1 MNHHPKIK
9 HHAACETCEPR
20 HPVRNNY
27 FTGKLLVERDFTDEQ
42 AYIRQKLRIHHQ
54 RLHGTGIV
62 CGLDLVQHPNPAC
75 RDRLMILEP
84 GSAIDCCGQDILIL
98 EPEVI
103 ALADFPAL
111 QDLIDTPD
119 GKPHT
124 LRFCL
129 KYRECP
135 IEDVPVLFD
144 DCGCDDTACAPNRIL
159 ESFALAVEIDPP
171 EAIKAKSGAHLV
183 WDTTALVARARHV
196 AYDKSKRRLFV
207 ATSDDPATLYE
218 LDAETL
224 ALRRSTGLGAKAEA
238 LAVSPDGTALYAIAG
253 SGAADR
259 KLLIFAPEGTNG
271 IADAPRSVT
280 LANTGGG
287 GANIVVAAD
296 GRVATLGQAK
306 GALAL
311 FAAGVPAPG
320 TPTETRLA
328 NAARTGLAF
337 ASDGLSLLT
346 ATPGGTDI
354 HRFVIGTPASDATK
368 TIAGAVIDGFALVPA
383 AAAEKIVAIDKAA
396 KKLRLIDPA
405 AATIA
410 AELTLGAAP
419 LSVSV
424 TNGSAYALVA
434 LDSGEIQSIDLV
446 ALGLGI
452 PGAAGVPVKIGA
464 NPGTAVTTAD
474 GLRVFAPFSGDPAIA
489 GTGGVAVMDLI
500 GLDCA
505 ASLMGGDCPG
515 CEAGDCLVLAEVR
528 NWQPGFALTDMPQPK
543 PDPVAD
549 ATAKIAR
556 IDNAVRTILPSVQ
569 DVVEALLCLMKTSC
583 GSGSAGGKGAPG
595 DQGPQGLQGP
605 QGPQGPQGLQGA
617 QGPQGPQGLPGLRGV
632 QGSQG
637 PQGNKGPDGD
647 PFTQDLTHIC
657 AINWKHAETMPPP
670 LLPRRGVVPLEI
682 RILFDK
688 PVNLTG
694 VNEATLHV
702 MLEQEEQLLAAG
714 EPTKFFKRCWCD
726 LTGDIQR
733 GRAKERCNPE
743 TTFEPVEALDPLGDI
758 VVFQTALPTKLVE
771 RGVTIRV
778 ELQCDLVKDEKE
790 RSVDGNHLAPWL
802 PFKPT
807 GDDIPGGLFASWFRL
822 QF

>member
-9 HHAACETCEPR
+9 HDAACETCEPR

-42 AYIRQKLRIHHQ
+42 AWIRQKLRIHHQ
-54 RLHGTGIV
+54 RLHGTGVV

-84 GSAIDCCGQDILIL
+84 GSAIDCCGQDILVI

-103 ALADFPAL
+103 ALADFPAV
-111 QDLIDTPD
+111 QDLIDKPD

-171 EAIKAKSGAHLV
+171 EAIKTKSGAHLV

-196 AYDKSKRRLFV
+196 AYDPSKRRLFV

-224 ALRRSTGLGAKAEA
+224 ALRRATSLGAKAEA
-238 LAVSPDGTALYAIAG
+238 LAVSPDGAALYAIAG

-259 KLLIFAPEGTNG
+259 KLLIFAPDGTNG
-271 IADAPRSVT
+271 IAAAPRSVT

-287 GANIVVAAD
+287 GANIGIASD

-320 TPTETRLA
+320 TPLETRLA

-346 ATPGGTDI
+346 TTPGGADV
-354 HRFVIGTPASDATK
+354 HRIVIGTPASDATK
-368 TIAGAVIDGFALVPA
+368 TIPGAVIDGFALVPA
-383 AAAEKIVAIDKAA
+383 AAAEKIVAVDKAA

-410 AELTLGAAP
+410 AELTLGSAP
-419 LSVSV
+419 LAVSVS
-424 TNGSAYALVA
+424 TGSAYALVA
-434 LDSGEIQSIDLV
+434 LDSDEIQSIDLV
-446 ALGLGI
+446 ALGLGV
-452 PGAAGVPVKIGA
+452 PGAAGVPVKIGD

-474 GLRVFAPFSGDPAIA
+474 GARVFAPFSGDPAIA
-489 GTGGVAVMDLI
+489 GTGGVAVLDLA

-515 CEAGDCLVLAEVR
+515 CGTNDCLVLAEVR

-556 IDNAVRTILPSVQ
+556 IDNSVRTILPSVQ
-569 DVVEALLCLMKTSC
+569 DIAEALLCLMKKPSC
-583 GSGSAGGKGAPG
+583 GGS
-595 DQGPQGLQGP
+595 
-605 QGPQGPQGLQGA
+605 
-617 QGPQGPQGLPGLRGV
+617 
-632 QGSQG
+632 S
-637 PQGNKGPDGD
+637 GNKGPDGD

-657 AINWKHAETMPPP
+657 AISWKHAETIPPSEP
-670 LLPRRGVVPLEI
+670 PRRGVVRHEI

-688 PVNLTG
+688 PVDLSG
-694 VNEATLHV
+694 VNEATFHV
-702 MLEQEEQLLAAG
+702 MIEQEERLLAAG
-714 EPTKFFKRCWCD
+714 ELTNFFKRCWCD

-733 GRAKERCNPE
+733 GRAKEPCNPE
-743 TTFEPVEALDPLGDI
+743 TEFEPLGGANPMGDI
-758 VVFQTALPTKLVE
+758 VVFQTALPAKMVE